1 MMCTRPFHP
10 ASVPLPQPTFHDMF
24 LYMLQLADLLDPD
37 NDPFIT
43 SPELDQYV
51 GHPRRVVLHR

>member
-1 MMCTRPFHP
+1 
-10 ASVPLPQPTFHDMF
+10 MF